1 MAPPGGR
8 LGRRRKSDE
17 DDAFRVSDPPETEGG
32 GPLSLRGAAIGCGLA
47 LVALVLV
54 AGVLGLVVGGWE
66 RFGRPAAEAAAH
78 EGDEGDD
85 HEVAGT
91 GTGTG
96 ATGTG
101 TGGAGSTHVPSTV
114 DPLEDM
120 RRRYIP
126 GPHVRVEGMV
136 PGDRALGS
144 ATAGMRPPRPG
155 DSPWIVLGAAYDTA
169 AAPST
174 SLALAPSCSHA
185 PGEDPS
191 RPLDVV
197 PGSPALASVRA
208 RDASGG
214 TDVTE
219 YLIAFDG
226 YRGHFVLPARVMT
239 EFGSVAAPGSDGAT
253 LRFTL
258 GAAIRPDG
266 SPIPPGVPFPG
277 TIRIAARDSSGH
289 VSAYVAR
296 PLNLLGLGTGDVEV
310 TLSMS
315 VPTDLDLY
323 VSDPSGSTVYYGNT
337 TVGSGGHLDLDANA
351 ACSGNM
357 GINSEHIFWPAGRA
371 PAGTYNVR
379 VAHFESCVR
388 GAPIDYR
395 VTVRACGETAV
406 LTGRFTGMGNGTSCL
421 GGAGDPGWC
430 QDVVRF
436 SIPPCPA
443 R

>member
-1 MAPPGGR
+1 MAPPSGK
-8 LGRRRKSDE
+8 LGRRRKGDD
-17 DDAFRVSDPPETEGG
+17 DDAFRVSDPPDDRGG
-32 GPLSLRGAAIGCGLA
+32 GPITLRGAAIGCA
-47 LVALVLV
+47 LFVVALVLG
-54 AGVLGLVVGGWE
+54 AGALGLVVGGWE
-66 RFGRPAAEAAAH
+66 RFGRPAAEAASDDP
-78 EGDEGDD
+78 DEP
-85 HEVAGT
+85 GT
-91 GTGTG
+91 E
-96 ATGTG
+96 
-101 TGGAGSTHVPSTV
+101 PSTPDDPSTPSGPGSGANSPSGV
-114 DPLEDM
+114 DPLTDM

-126 GPHVRVEGMV
+126 GPHVRVEGLV
-136 PGDRALGS
+136 PGDRVLGS
-144 ATAGMRPPRPG
+144 MTAGMRTPRPG
-155 DSPWIVLGAAYDTA
+155 DSPWIVLGASYDTA

-174 SLALAPSCSHA
+174 SLAMAPSCGHA

-197 PGSPALASVRA
+197 PGSPAQAAVRA
-208 RDASGG
+208 LDGNGG

-253 LRFTL
+253 VRFTL
-258 GAAIRPDG
+258 GAAIQPNG
-266 SPIPPGVPFPG
+266 APIPPGMPFPG
-277 TIRIAARDSSGH
+277 TMRIAARDASGH
-289 VSAYVAR
+289 VSPYVTR
-296 PLNLLGLGTGDVEV
+296 PLNLLGVGTGDVEV

-323 VSDPSGSTVYYGNT
+323 VSDPSASTVYYGNT

-357 GINSEHIFWPAGRA
+357 GVNSEHVFWPAGRA

-406 LTGRFTGMGNGTSCL
+406 FSGRFTGMGNGTACL
-421 GGAGDPGWC
+421 GAAGDPGWC

-436 SIPPCPA
+436 SIPPCP

>member
-1 MAPPGGR
+1 VAPSGGRPGGR
-8 LGRRRKSDE
+8 RRRE
-17 DDAFRVSDPPETEGG
+17 QDDAFRVSDPPDERGR
-32 GPLSLRGAAIGCGLA
+32 GPLSLRGAATGCGLF
-47 LVALVLV
+47 VLGLGLL
-54 AGVLGLVVGGWE
+54 AGVLGLVVGGWQ
-66 RFGRPAAEAAAH
+66 RFGRPAADAARD
-78 EGDEGDD
+78 DEIAESAPPATPPGA
-85 HEVAGT
+85 VTPGGT
-91 GTGTG
+91 P
-96 ATGTG
+96 A
-101 TGGAGSTHVPSTV
+101 VPGPRI

-120 RRRYIP
+120 RRRYLA
-126 GPHVRVEGMV
+126 GPHVRIEGLV
-136 PGDRALGS
+136 PGDRALGGTTGS
-144 ATAGMRPPRPG
+144 LRAPRPG

-169 AAPST
+169 AAPGP
-174 SLALAPSCSHA
+174 SLAMAPSCAHA
-185 PGEDPS
+185 PGEDAT

-197 PGSPALASVRA
+197 PGSPALASVQA
-208 RDASGG
+208 RDGSGG
-214 TDVTE
+214 TGVTE
-219 YLIAFDG
+219 YLVAFDG

-239 EFGSVAAPGSDGAT
+239 EFGSVAAPGSEGAAI
-253 LRFTL
+253 RFTL
-258 GAAIRPDG
+258 GAAVRPDG

-277 TIRIAARDSSGH
+277 TMRIAARDATGH

-337 TVGSGGHLDLDANA
+337 TIGSGGHLDLDANA

-357 GINSEHIFWPAGRA
+357 GINSEHVFWPAGRA
-371 PAGTYNVR
+371 PSGTYNVR
-379 VAHFESCVR
+379 VAHFETCVR

-406 LTGRFTGMGNGTSCL
+406 LTGRFTGFGNSTSCL
-421 GGAGDPGWC
+421 GGAGDPTWC

-436 SIPPCPA
+436 SIPPCP

>member
-1 MAPPGGR
+1 MAPRTP
-8 LGRRRKSDE
+8 LGRRGTLGKRGADE

-32 GPLSLRGAAIGCGLA
+32 GTPIGLRSVAIGCA
-47 LVALVLV
+47 VAVVSLVVL
-54 AGVLGLVVGGWE
+54 AGVVGLVVGGWE
-66 RFGRPAAEAAAH
+66 RFGRPAAEEATA
-78 EGDEGDD
+78 DD
-85 HEVAGT
+85 PGTDPGPGPDPVGPAGPT
-91 GTGTG
+91 VGNANPPTG
-96 ATGTG
+96 AI
-101 TGGAGSTHVPSTV
+101 
-114 DPLEDM
+114 DPLADM

-136 PGDRALGS
+136 PGDRALGG
-144 ATAGMRPPRPG
+144 ATPGTRLPRPG

-174 SLALAPSCSHA
+174 SLASAPTCGHA
-185 PGEDPS
+185 PGEPVD

-197 PGSPALASVRA
+197 PGSPAQAAVRA
-208 RDASGG
+208 RDAMGG
-214 TDVTE
+214 TDITE
-219 YLIAFDG
+219 YLVAFDG

-253 LRFTL
+253 VRFTM

-266 SPIPPGVPFPG
+266 SPIPPGVPFPSMV
-277 TIRIAARDSSGH
+277 RIAARDSTGH
-289 VSAYVAR
+289 VSPYVTR

-337 TVGSGGHLDLDANA
+337 TIGSGGHLDLDANA

-357 GINSEHIFWPAGRA
+357 GVNSEHVFWPAARA

-406 LTGRFTGMGNGTSCL
+406 LTGRFTGMGNGASCL
-421 GGAGDPGWC
+421 GAAGDPNWC
-430 QDVVRF
+430 QDIVRF
-436 SIPPCPA
+436 TIPPCA